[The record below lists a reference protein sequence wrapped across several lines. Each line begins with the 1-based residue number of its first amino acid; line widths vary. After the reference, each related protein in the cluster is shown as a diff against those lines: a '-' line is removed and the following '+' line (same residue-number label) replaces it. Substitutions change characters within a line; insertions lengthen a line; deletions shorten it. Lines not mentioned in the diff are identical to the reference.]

1 MYSYMLKICVYMFMR
16 VCVLGVHVCKY
27 MYVYQK
33 DHITG
38 TIRSYMFIYQNL
50 CTYVYTCV

>member
-1 MYSYMLKICVYMFMR
+1 MFMR
-16 VCVLGVHVCKY
+16 VCVLGVHVCMY